1 MSAAEYRETAPPI
14 SRLGTGAD
22 VGPGAVLLLAVRVA
36 ALSHVGFAHVDLGRV
51 VRDPVHDGVRWTRR
65 RASGASPSS

>member
-36 ALSHVGFAHVDLGRV
+36 APTHVGLAHVDPGRV
-51 VRDPVHDGVRWTRR
+51 VRNPVHDRGGMGP
-65 RASGASPSS
+65 AAEP